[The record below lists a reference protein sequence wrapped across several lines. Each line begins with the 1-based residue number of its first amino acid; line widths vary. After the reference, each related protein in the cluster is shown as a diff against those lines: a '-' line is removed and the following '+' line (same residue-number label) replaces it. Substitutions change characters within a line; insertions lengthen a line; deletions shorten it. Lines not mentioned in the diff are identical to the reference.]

1 MIKVHATVPALD
13 QAMKRLNIRNAAAI
27 QVDNVV
33 YLSGLTGLDLDTGE
47 MVQGDIVAHAR
58 QTLALCKLVLE
69 DIGLSLDH
77 VVKVN
82 CFLNDAVDFAAWND
96 VYLDVFDAPYPCR
109 TTVGANLVVGL
120 IEVEMIAALEPRRGS
135 VTPT

>member
-82 CFLNDAVDFAAWND
+82 CFLKNAADFAAWND
-96 VYLDVFDAPYPCR
+96 VYLDVFEAPYPCR

-120 IEVEMIAALEPRRGS
+120 IEVEMIAALELRRGS
-135 VTPT
+135 VAPS